1 MNYNNIDCPVCGIKF
16 NENDDVVVCPV
27 CGTPHHRECWHKNGR
42 CINEEKHIEGF
53 IWQMTNTAP
62 APVKNQDSNTKI
74 CPRCG
79 EKNPVYEPVCI
90 RCGERL
96 KKTESPFTAPQMP
109 PMNENPADN
118 WQTEANPNAFSPY
131 QNVYAQDAKTVFGDD
146 AMIDD
151 IPASEVAE
159 YIQKDSNKY
168 IGRMLG
174 MQEKNTKLSWSWA
187 SALGSFFWCFY
198 RKMTGLGTILIL
210 IYLLVSFCASLII
223 PTIAS
228 ITNPEMYNEYLT
240 LAKALTDLMTHLID
254 SGATN
259 FPPEYYELWGQLMSS
274 PLMIASSIVNGATM
288 LIICVTTG
296 FFGTHFYK
304 KKVLKDIRTI
314 RRVSVNSVSYHMYLR
329 QRGNVSV
336 INLLLPVMIYMLYTM
351 VTSYL

>member
-1 MNYNNIDCPVCGIKF
+1 MNYTGIDCPVCNTRFGDS
-16 NENDDVVVCPV
+16 DDVVVCPV
-27 CGTPHHRECWHKNGR
+27 CGTPHHRECWHRNGR

-53 IWQMTNTAP
+53 IWQMTDIPP
-62 APVKNQDSNTKI
+62 APVQKTEENVKV

-96 KKTESPFTAPQMP
+96 KNQDSASMHMP
-109 PMNENPADN
+109 PLNENSAGN

-131 QNVYAQDAKTVFGDD
+131 QNVYAQDAKTVYGDD
-146 AMIDD
+146 AMIED
-151 IPASEVAE
+151 IPVSEVAE

-168 IGRMLG
+168 IGRMLK

-198 RKMTGLGTILIL
+198 RRMSGLGTVLLL
-210 IYLLVSFCASLII
+210 IYLTVSFAASLII
-223 PTIAS
+223 PVIAKFS
-228 ITNPEMYNEYLT
+228 NPAMYDEYLT
-240 LAKALTDLMTHLID
+240 LATALTDLMTHLLD

-259 FPPEYYELWGQLMSS
+259 FPPEYYELWGQLMST
-274 PLMIASSIVNGATM
+274 PLMIASTIVNGATM

-314 RRVSVNSVSYHMYLR
+314 RRVSINSVSYHMYLR

-336 INLLLPVMIYMLYTM
+336 INLMLPVMIYMLYTM
-351 VTSYL
+351 ITAYL

>member
-1 MNYNNIDCPVCGIKF
+1 MNYTGIDCPVCNTKF
-16 NENDDVVVCPV
+16 GDSDDVVVCPV

-42 CINEEKHIEGF
+42 CINEEKHIDGF
-53 IWQMTNTAP
+53 IWQMTDI
-62 APVKNQDSNTKI
+62 PVEPVSKSVENTKV

-79 EKNPVYEPVCI
+79 ENNPVYEPVCI

-96 KKTESPFTAPQMP
+96 KNQDSASMHMP
-109 PMNENPADN
+109 PLNENSAGN

-131 QNVYAQDAKTVFGDD
+131 QNVYAQDAKTVYGDD
-146 AMIDD
+146 AMIED
-151 IPASEVAE
+151 IPVSEVAE

-168 IGRMLG
+168 IGRMLK

-198 RKMTGLGTILIL
+198 RRMSGLGTVLLL
-210 IYLLVSFCASLII
+210 IYLTVSFAASLII
-223 PTIAS
+223 PVIAKFS
-228 ITNPEMYNEYLT
+228 NPAMYDEYLT
-240 LAKALTDLMTHLID
+240 LATALTDLMTHLID

-259 FPPEYYELWGQLMSS
+259 FPPEYYELWGQLMST
-274 PLMIASSIVNGATM
+274 PLMIASTIVNGATM

-314 RRVSVNSVSYHMYLR
+314 RRVSINSVSYHMYLR

-336 INLLLPVMIYMLYTM
+336 INLMLPVMIYMLYTM
-351 VTSYL
+351 ITAYL

>member
-1 MNYNNIDCPVCGIKF
+1 MDYTGIDCPVCNTKF
-16 NENDDVVVCPV
+16 GDSDEVVVCPV
-27 CGTPHHRECWHKNGR
+27 CGTPHHRECWHANGR
-42 CINEEKHIEGF
+42 CINEEKHIDGF
-53 IWQMTNTAP
+53 IWQMTDIPVAP
-62 APVKNQDSNTKI
+62 AQKAEDNVKV

-96 KKTESPFTAPQMP
+96 KKQDSASMHMP
-109 PMNENPADN
+109 PLNENSAGN

-131 QNVYAQDAKTVFGDD
+131 QNVYAQDAKTLYGDD
-146 AMIDD
+146 AMIED
-151 IPASEVAE
+151 IPVSEVAE

-168 IGRMLG
+168 IGRMLK

-198 RKMTGLGTILIL
+198 RRMSGLGTVLLL
-210 IYLLVSFCASLII
+210 IYLTVSFAASLII
-223 PTIAS
+223 PVIAKFS
-228 ITNPEMYNEYLT
+228 NPAMYDEYLT
-240 LAKALTDLMTHLID
+240 LATALTDLMTHLLD

-259 FPPEYYELWGQLMSS
+259 FPPEYYELWGQLMST
-274 PLMIASSIVNGATM
+274 PLMIASTIVNGATM

-314 RRVSVNSVSYHMYLR
+314 RRVSINSVSYHMYLR

-336 INLLLPVMIYMLYTM
+336 INLMLPVMIYMLYTM
-351 VTSYL
+351 ITAYL

>member
-1 MNYNNIDCPVCGIKF
+1 MNYTGIDCPVCNTRFGDS
-16 NENDDVVVCPV
+16 DDVVVCPV
-27 CGTPHHRECWHKNGR
+27 CGTPHHRECWHRNGR

-53 IWQMTNTAP
+53 IWQMTDIPVAP
-62 APVKNQDSNTKI
+62 AQKTEDNIKV

-96 KKTESPFTAPQMP
+96 KKSDSPEMHMP
-109 PMNENPADN
+109 PLNENSAGN

-131 QNVYAQDAKTVFGDD
+131 QNVYAQDAKTLYGED
-146 AMIDD
+146 AMIED
-151 IPASEVAE
+151 IPVSEVAE

-168 IGRMLG
+168 IGRMLK

-198 RKMTGLGTILIL
+198 RRMSGLGTVLLL
-210 IYLLVSFCASLII
+210 IYLTVSFAASLII
-223 PTIAS
+223 PVIAKFS
-228 ITNPEMYNEYLT
+228 NPAMYDEYLT
-240 LAKALTDLMTHLID
+240 LATALTDLMTHLLD

-259 FPPEYYELWGQLMSS
+259 FPPEYYELWGQLMST
-274 PLMIASSIVNGATM
+274 PLMIASTIVNGATM

-314 RRVSVNSVSYHMYLR
+314 RRVSINSVSYHMYLR

-336 INLLLPVMIYMLYTM
+336 INLMLPVMIYMLYTM
-351 VTSYL
+351 ITAYL

>member
-1 MNYNNIDCPVCGIKF
+1 MNYTGIDCPVCNTKF
-16 NENDDVVVCPV
+16 GDSDDVVVCPV
-27 CGTPHHRECWHKNGR
+27 CGTPHHRECWHRNGR

-53 IWQMTNTAP
+53 IWQMTDIPVAP
-62 APVKNQDSNTKI
+62 AQKTEENVKV

-79 EKNPVYEPVCI
+79 ENNPVYEPVCI

-96 KKTESPFTAPQMP
+96 KNQDSTSMHMP
-109 PMNENPADN
+109 PLEGNPAAN

-131 QNVYAQDAKTVFGDD
+131 QNVYAQDAKTLYGED
-146 AMIDD
+146 AVIED

-159 YIQKDSNKY
+159 YIQKDSSKY
-168 IGRMLG
+168 IGRMLK

-198 RKMTGLGTILIL
+198 RRMSGLGTVLLL
-210 IYLLVSFCASLII
+210 IYLTVSFAASLII
-223 PTIAS
+223 PVIAKFS
-228 ITNPEMYNEYLT
+228 NPAMYDEYLT
-240 LAKALTDLMTHLID
+240 LATALTDLMTHLLD
-254 SGATN
+254 SGAVN
-259 FPPEYYELWGQLMSS
+259 LPPEYYELWGQLMST
-274 PLMIASSIVNGATM
+274 PLMIASIIVNGATM

-314 RRVSVNSVSYHMYLR
+314 RRVSINSVSYHMYLR

-336 INLLLPVMIYMLYTM
+336 INLMLPVMIYMLYTM
-351 VTSYL
+351 ITAYL